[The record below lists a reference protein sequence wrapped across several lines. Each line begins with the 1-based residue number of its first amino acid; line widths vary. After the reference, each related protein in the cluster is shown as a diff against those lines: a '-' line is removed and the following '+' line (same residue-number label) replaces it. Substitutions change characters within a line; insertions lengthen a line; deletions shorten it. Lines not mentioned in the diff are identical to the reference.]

1 MTHMIKKFIEDESGV
16 TAIEYG
22 LLAAAMAAGVAGL
35 VGDTTDA
42 TSMLGRLKA
51 KFDEVLA

>member
-1 MTHMIKKFIEDESGV
+1 MTQLAKRFMDDESGV

-22 LLAAAMAAGVAGL
+22 LLAAAMAAGVAAL
-35 VGDTTDA
+35 VGDTTD
-42 TSMLGRLKA
+42 TSSMLGRLKA